1 MRTLLQERELE
12 LMTLLTD
19 IVTFEPENGLV
30 KADELL
36 RLRRTA
42 ADVLDT
48 MLTEIGTEIS
58 KHPGDEK
65 DVG

>member
-1 MRTLLQERELE
+1 VRTLLQERELE